1 MYKISKTLSKSGL
14 LKGCENEENDL
25 KIKNYM
31 RKRPFSA
38 LIFKLKS
45 SSEQQ
50 DFVLKYIK

>member
-1 MYKISKTLSKSGL
+1 MYKISKALSNSGL
-14 LKGCENEENDL
+14 LTVGETEKYDL